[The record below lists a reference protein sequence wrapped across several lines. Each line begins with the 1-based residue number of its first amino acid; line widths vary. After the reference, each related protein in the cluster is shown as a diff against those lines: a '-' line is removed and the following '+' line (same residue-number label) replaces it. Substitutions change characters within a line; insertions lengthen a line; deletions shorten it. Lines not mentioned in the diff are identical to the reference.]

1 MKISVSDSRNL
12 LPMSLRALL
21 FDFDGLIVDTETPAL
36 ASWREVY
43 AEHGHELTLE
53 RWSAAVG
60 TIDGFD
66 PVAHLRAL
74 AGDVDLE
81 DALVRRTARELE
93 LVEVEQLR
101 PGVLD
106 YLEEARRRGLATAIV
121 SSGSRPWI
129 DRHLARLERAEHFDE
144 IVTADGD
151 AARAKP
157 LPVLYLEGLE
167 RLGLAPDEAV
177 AFEDS
182 PNGVRAAKAAG
193 LFCVAVPNSVTA
205 SLGLDEADVV
215 TPSLAELPFER
226 LLELV
231 GRR

>member
-1 MKISVSDSRNL
+1 
-12 LPMSLRALL
+12 MSLRALL

-36 ASWREVY
+36 ASWRELY
-43 AEHGHELTLE
+43 AEHGQELTLE

-66 PVAHLRAL
+66 PVSHLQSL
-74 AGDVDLE
+74 AGDVDLAE
-81 DALVRRTARELE
+81 ALARRTARELE

-101 PGVLD
+101 PGVLA
-106 YLEEARRRGLATAIV
+106 YLEEARRRGLAAAIV

-129 DRHLARLERAEHFDE
+129 DRHLARLERAEHFE
-144 IVTADGD
+144 QIVTADGD

-157 LPVLYLEGLE
+157 LPVLYLEALD
-167 RLGLAPDEAV
+167 RLGLAADEAV

-205 SLGLDEADVV
+205 ALGLDEADVV
-215 TPSLAELPFER
+215 VQSLAELPFAR

-231 GRR
+231 SS